1 MQETYVYSTSL
12 RFSFIFERKIDAIL
26 VKIQINK
33 FHWSLSHGVNEMVWT
48 VTKRLA
54 LFFSKYWM
62 NMRAREKCECNM
74 SVNKQIKDTNESG
87 RKSRRKTLNSLCFL
101 EWNIMGLHGK
111 NKGKGSNV
119 SLSFKYRDK
128 KMFYLVRNE
137 LKLCYFTRKEQ
148 AALFRLFFVFGDPNW
163 V

>member
-111 NKGKGSNV
+111 TREKVATFLYHSN
-119 SLSFKYRDK
+119 FEI
-128 KMFYLVRNE
+128 KMVYLLQNE
-137 LKLCYFTRKEQ
+137 LKLYYFTRKER
-148 AALFRLFFVFGDPNW
+148 AALGDPNW